1 MRITIIGAGPG
12 GYETAVLAAKKGAE
26 VTIVT
31 DGPLG
36 GTCLNEGCIPT
47 KTFCKIAEVA
57 ENVRKAEEFGVS
69 VPSFEFDMARAVA
82 RKNEVVMQLREGVAS
97 LLSGKN
103 ITLVQGHAELKDS
116 HTVSIG
122 GTLIESDYII
132 IATGSYTA
140 MLPVPGYKLPGV
152 ITSTEILDLKE
163 LPKRLCIIGAGVI
176 GIEFASVFRGFGSE
190 VKMVEFRKEILP
202 HFDSD
207 MAKRLRLALG
217 KRGIGIEVGA
227 AVKSIEESDGGLTV
241 TYEKKGKE
249 AKVEADKVLM
259 AVGRKPNTSALNL
272 DDLGIAYTQH
282 GITVDGDM
290 RTSVPGIFAIG
301 DVCGGYML
309 AHTAVAQGK
318 RALAAIFGEECG
330 IDLSVVPAAV
340 FCSPETASVG
350 LSEDQCKEA
359 GISVR
364 TLKSFFRANG
374 KAVSMGQADGFCK
387 ILVGDAG
394 KILGCHILGPH
405 ASDIIQEVAALMAVG
420 IGVDGLKDIIH
431 AHPTVGEVI
440 LAAADTY

>member
-12 GYETAVLAAKKGAE
+12 GYETAVLAAKRGAE
-26 VTIVT
+26 VTIIS

-47 KTFCKIAEVA
+47 KTFCKIAQVA
-57 ENVRKAEEFGVS
+57 ENVRKAGEFGVS
-69 VPSFEFDMARAVA
+69 VPSFKFNMTKAVA
-82 RKNEVVMQLREGVAS
+82 RKNEVVSQLQEGVAT

-103 ITLVQGHAELKDS
+103 ITLVHGHAELKDA
-116 HTVSIG
+116 HTVSVG

-140 MLPVPGYKLPGV
+140 MLPVPGYQLPGV
-152 ITSTEILDLKE
+152 ITSTEILDLQE

-176 GIEFASVFRGFGSE
+176 GIEFASVFCGFGSE
-190 VKMVEFRKEILP
+190 VQMVEFRKEILP

-217 KRGIGIEVGA
+217 KRGIGIEIGA
-227 AVKSIEESDGGLTV
+227 AVQSIEESEGGLTV
-241 TYEKKGKE
+241 TYVKKGKE

-259 AVGRKPNTSALNL
+259 AVGRKPNTGSLNL
-272 DDLGIAYTQH
+272 DELGIAYTPL

-318 RALAAIFGEECG
+318 RALAAIFAQECG

-340 FCSPETASVG
+340 FCSPEAASVG
-350 LSEDQCKEA
+350 LTEDQCKEA
-359 GISVR
+359 GIAVR
-364 TLKSFFRANG
+364 VLKSFFRANG
-374 KAVSMGQADGFCK
+374 KAVSMGEADGYCK
-387 ILVGDAG
+387 LLVGDAG
-394 KILGCHILGPH
+394 KIVGCHILGPH

-420 IGVDGLKDIIH
+420 VGVDGLKDIIH

>member
-26 VTIVT
+26 VTIIT

-47 KTFCKIAEVA
+47 KTFCRSAEVA
-57 ENVRKAEEFGVS
+57 ETVRRAGEFGVS
-69 VPSFEFDMARAVA
+69 VPSYEFDMARAVA
-82 RKNEVVMQLREGVAS
+82 RKDEVVEQLRSGVAA

-103 ITLVQGHAELKDS
+103 ITLVRGHASLKDS
-116 HTVSIG
+116 HTVSVG
-122 GTLIESDYII
+122 GTLIGSDYII

-140 MLPVPGYKLPGV
+140 MLPVPGCRLPGV
-152 ITSTEILDLKE
+152 ITSTEILDLQE

-176 GIEFASVFRGFGSE
+176 GIEFASIFRGFGSE
-190 VKMVEFRKEILP
+190 VQMVEFRKEILP

-217 KRGIGIEVGA
+217 KRGIGIEINA
-227 AVKSIEESDGGLTV
+227 AVQSVEESEGGLTV
-241 TYEKKGKE
+241 TYVKKGKE

-259 AVGRKPNTSALNL
+259 AVGRKPNTASLNL
-272 DDLGIAYTQH
+272 DDLGIAYTPL

-290 RTSVPGIFAIG
+290 RTNVPGIFAIG

-330 IDLSVVPAAV
+330 IDLSIVPAAV
-340 FCSPETASVG
+340 FCQPEAASVG
-350 LSEDQCKEA
+350 LTEDQCKETGTA
-359 GISVR
+359 VHV
-364 TLKSFFRANG
+364 LKSFFRANG
-374 KAVSMGQADGFCK
+374 KAVSMGEADGFCK

-394 KILGCHILGPH
+394 RIVGCHILGPH

-420 IGVDGLKDIIH
+420 AGIEDLKDVIH
-431 AHPTVGEVI
+431 SHPTVGEVI
-440 LAAADTY
+440 LAAAQMY